1 MKTNITNNVTSSPTA
16 TSANVNPASTITRL
30 KTNSFEEWKEL
41 RNHYIGGS
49 DAASVAGMNPYKG
62 AITLWAEKTGRI
74 QPFDGNITT
83 ETGTYLEPFV
93 ARLFC
98 RETGKKV
105 QRVNFTLV
113 NSAYPFACANVD
125 RRIVGENALLECKT
139 TNSSLNLKLF
149 KQGEYPDAWYCQMV
163 HYMAVTGCERVYLAV
178 LIACRE
184 FRCFVLDRDEAEIAS
199 LMQLERAFWDHVL
212 NGTQPEATTAPSDTD
227 TITQLSGNEPN
238 ISPLDMTPDIS
249 LLRQY
254 EIKAQEAKAANDEL
268 AALKNQLC
276 ATLGAHEEGYAEGYR
291 VRWSFVTTSRFNAK
305 QFKAANPAIDLS
317 PYYSSTTSRR
327 FDFSHTG
334 N

>member
-1 MKTNITNNVTSSPTA
+1 MKATMSTIINPINNIG
-16 TSANVNPASTITRL
+16 TITRI
-30 KTNSFEEWKEL
+30 KTSSYEEWREL

-49 DAASVAGMNPYKG
+49 DAGSVAGMNPYKG
-62 AITLWAEKTGRI
+62 PVALWAEKTGRTE
-74 QPFDGNITT
+74 PFDGNITT

-113 NSAYPFACANVD
+113 NSEYPFACANVD

-139 TNSSLNLKLF
+139 TNSSLNLRLF

-184 FRCFVLDRDEAEIAS
+184 FRCFVLDRDEGEIAS
-199 LMQLERAFWDHVL
+199 LMKLEKAFWDHVL
-212 NGTQPEATTAPSDTD
+212 SDTQPEAGFTQSDAD
-227 TITQLSGNEPN
+227 AITELSGKEPDAT
-238 ISPLDMTPDIS
+238 PLDMTPDIA
-249 LLRQY
+249 LLREY
-254 EIKAQEAKAANDEL
+254 ERKAQEAKAASDEL
-268 AALKNQLC
+268 AKLKNQLC
-276 ATLGAHEEGYAEGYR
+276 ASLGAHEEGFAEGYH
-291 VRWSFVTTSRFNAK
+291 VRWSFVTSSRFNAK
-305 QFKAANPAIDLS
+305 QFKAANPAIDLA

-327 FDFSHTG
+327 FDFSHTEH
-334 N
+334 